1 MAKEE
6 RRGDGVTVPGL
17 SRMDGAAPTPLR
29 TDVTVVGAGA
39 AGLFCAL
46 VAAREGARVAL
57 VSRSELPGSASYW
70 AQGGIAAALAAED
83 SPARHAEDTL
93 AAGRRAARPS
103 AVEVLSEDSPK
114 RVREL
119 EELGVRFDADRHGA
133 LALGLEGGHSARR
146 IVHAGGAATGRRITR
161 ELSALVA
168 AHERIDVLEETTAT
182 ALLLRDGNCVGVGVA
197 SDRGSAEIVA
207 RGTVLATGGAA
218 ALWER
223 TTNPE
228 GSVGVGLAL
237 AHAVGADLADLEF
250 AQFHPTALVAE
261 GARDGFLVTEAVR
274 GEGATLHDADGE
286 RFVDEL
292 APRDEVA
299 LAIESELRRSRSRSV
314 ALDMRG
320 VDMARF
326 PNIAEALSDIGLNP
340 ATDRVP
346 VAPATH
352 YTMGGVATDL
362 DGRASVPGLLA
373 VGECACTGLHGA
385 NRLASNSLAECFVL
399 GRRAAL
405 AAAEGALPADPAVT
419 EPVPLPAPPSPKT
432 RAALWRRAGLRRDAE
447 GLRELAGDPYPLA
460 RLIAVSSLAREESRG
475 AHQRRDFPDTD
486 PALDSRHA
494 VVGAD
499 EQVNMERWE

>member
-1 MAKEE
+1 
-6 RRGDGVTVPGL
+6 
-17 SRMDGAAPTPLR
+17 
-29 TDVTVVGAGA
+29 
-39 AGLFCAL
+39 
-46 VAAREGARVAL
+46 
-57 VSRSELPGSASYW
+57 
-70 AQGGIAAALAAED
+70 
-83 SPARHAEDTL
+83 
-93 AAGRRAARPS
+93 
-103 AVEVLSEDSPK
+103 
-114 RVREL
+114 
-119 EELGVRFDADRHGA
+119 
-133 LALGLEGGHSARR
+133 
-146 IVHAGGAATGRRITR
+146 
-161 ELSALVA
+161 
-168 AHERIDVLEETTAT
+168 
-182 ALLLRDGNCVGVGVA
+182 
-197 SDRGSAEIVA
+197 
-207 RGTVLATGGAA
+207 
-218 ALWER
+218 
-223 TTNPE
+223 
-228 GSVGVGLAL
+228 
-237 AHAVGADLADLEF
+237 
-250 AQFHPTALVAE
+250 
-261 GARDGFLVTEAVR
+261 
-274 GEGATLHDADGE
+274 
-286 RFVDEL
+286 
-292 APRDEVA
+292 
-299 LAIESELRRSRSRSV
+299 
-314 ALDMRG
+314 